1 MSDHKTLPTRPLGKD
16 GPQLPRLGLGLMNNS
31 GMYNLPGSDES
42 RFAFLDAAYA
52 KGQTFWDSGESAIS
66 FGINRIRLQ

>member
-1 MSDHKTLPTRPLGKD
+1 MSGSKTLPTRPLGKD

-31 GMYNLPGSDES
+31 GMYNLAGSDES

-52 KGQTFWDSGESAIS
+52 KGETFWDTGELAIFS
-66 FGINRIRLQ
+66 EI